1 MNASHPAWARAARV
15 KLMAFD
21 VDGVLTDGSL
31 YYSDAGIE
39 TKVFNTRDGHGLR
52 MLQKAG
58 IQLAIITGRRARCVE
73 LRMQNLGIDLV
84 YQGVSEK
91 QACLRRLRAEQGIA
105 PEDAG
110 FMGDDVIDFKAMA
123 LCGFSAAPADAHD
136 LILRQASLV
145 SAKTGG
151 RGAAREV
158 CEFILAA
165 QGKLDAEFS
174 DYLLANGQ

>member
-58 IQLAIITGRRARCVE
+58 ITLAIITGRCARCVE
-73 LRMQNLGIDLV
+73 LRMQNLGIALV
-84 YQGVSEK
+84 YQGVSDK
-91 QACLRRLRAEQGIA
+91 QA
-105 PEDAG
+105 
-110 FMGDDVIDFKAMA
+110 
-123 LCGFSAAPADAHD
+123 
-136 LILRQASLV
+136 
-145 SAKTGG
+145 
-151 RGAAREV
+151 
-158 CEFILAA
+158 
-165 QGKLDAEFS
+165 
-174 DYLLANGQ
+174 